1 MKLPAQAQ
9 WSRRCAYTQL
19 SAAAKFW
26 VPRQS
31 SFGCELGGEAVDG
44 YERGKGEEDHDR
56 DPFNGLGESVGAEGI
71 SPGRSAMRSARVVG
85 ACPV

>member
-1 MKLPAQAQ
+1 VKLPAQAQ

-44 YERGKGEEDHDR
+44 CKRGKGEEDHD
-56 DPFNGLGESVGAEGI
+56 
-71 SPGRSAMRSARVVG
+71 
-85 ACPV
+85 